1 MNASVT
7 VDELLRLAIDKLYL
21 SILVDTTET
30 IRYVGRDYAQILE
43 LPQDQIVGQ
52 PLRKIIPN
60 SYLPHVL
67 RTRTA
72 EFGRPFV
79 MKNYQLTVCNYLPL
93 ETSDGVLRGA
103 LAMSTFQDLDQ
114 VSKLQADPRA
124 AQAENLLYQRQ
135 MSKLAAGGVKR
146 TASEEQQIIGVSDAI
161 QKLKNTIDA
170 VASLDVPVLLIG
182 ETGTGKEVFA
192 NAIHEKSYRRFGNY
206 VKINCA
212 AIPRELLESELFGY
226 EAGSFSGALRQGKKG
241 KFELANDGTLL
252 LDEIGDMPQDL
263 QAKLLRVLQE
273 HEVERLGGLTARKLN
288 FRLVC
293 STNCNLEELVTQD
306 RFRQDLYYRINV
318 IELYIPPLRSRKEDI
333 LPLANYFIDQANRKY
348 GCSVT
353 GIGKTVRN
361 YLEAYSWPG
370 NVRELAHTV
379 ERMCIHTRSGQ
390 IDEATLQIF
399 PRLIQVQM
407 DIDDERAVGDTV
419 AGRRARSERELIVE
433 TLQKLG
439 GNKTQAAKQLG
450 ICRSQLYVKMHKYGI
465 S

>member
-114 VSKLQADPRA
+114 VSKLQADPSP

-161 QKLKNTIDA
+161 QKLKNT
-170 VASLDVPVLLIG
+170 
-182 ETGTGKEVFA
+182 TWFRA
-192 NAIHEKSYRRFGNY
+192 N
-206 VKINCA
+206 
-212 AIPRELLESELFGY
+212 
-226 EAGSFSGALRQGKKG
+226 EA
-241 KFELANDGTLL
+241 
-252 LDEIGDMPQDL
+252 P
-263 QAKLLRVLQE
+263 
-273 HEVERLGGLTARKLN
+273 
-288 FRLVC
+288 
-293 STNCNLEELVTQD
+293 
-306 RFRQDLYYRINV
+306 
-318 IELYIPPLRSRKEDI
+318 
-333 LPLANYFIDQANRKY
+333 
-348 GCSVT
+348 
-353 GIGKTVRN
+353 
-361 YLEAYSWPG
+361 
-370 NVRELAHTV
+370 
-379 ERMCIHTRSGQ
+379 
-390 IDEATLQIF
+390 
-399 PRLIQVQM
+399 
-407 DIDDERAVGDTV
+407 
-419 AGRRARSERELIVE
+419 
-433 TLQKLG
+433 
-439 GNKTQAAKQLG
+439 
-450 ICRSQLYVKMHKYGI
+450 
-465 S
+465 